1 MRVPV
6 YWRTNP
12 GGPLLDRELYTA
24 SIVTACVER
33 ATLEELKEAVVA
45 AIAGMVRD
53 RELPVYVLRCG
64 GRDVA
69 VYRRSSSGFLA
80 ELADGTGVSEC
91 DLPSLRAKA
100 DGGIVAGHPLLFVM
114 GVAVFRVSSSSLTL
128 ELPAAVFTD
137 IAGAV
142 WIPVFNVE
150 RGALVAEAPD
160 GSFHRE
166 AHGDAPSALLGLYDE
181 VAAALVER
189 GALAE
194 MGAFLGTAVPEA
206 MQKALAGALPAADF
220 ALAYTHEQ
228 QGISVHKTF
237 PVVHWQGGVLAL
249 VNTPEAGGLLVRGN
263 DRWTLQDRAGETL
276 EALGVLPSR
285 DRLVVEAA

>member
-24 SIVTACVER
+24 SIVTARVER

-45 AIAGMVRD
+45 AAAGMVRD
-53 RELPVYVLRCG
+53 CQLPVYVLRRSG
-64 GRDVA
+64 HDVA
-69 VYRRSSSGFLA
+69 VYRRSSGGFLA

-91 DLPSLRAKA
+91 DLPSLRAKT
-100 DGGIVAGHPLLFVM
+100 DGGIVAGHPLLLVM
-114 GVAVFRVSSSSLTL
+114 GVTVFRVSFSSLAL

-137 IAGAV
+137 TAGAT

-150 RGALVAEAPD
+150 RGALVAETPD

-263 DRWTLQDRAGETL
+263 DRWTLQDRAGEAL